1 MRSAVGLV
9 SITEKMA
16 NMQSTYEQNAGPINA
31 DMTNN
36 SNSNFQATAFQ
47 IEDSNIKTLKTTY
60 DQYQSSQAIKDVIPD
75 QGSYVNK
82 KQIKPELL
90 IDNAIQNPE
99 SNVTQDQIQSR
110 QFLNNVIGNQESHV
124 NQKQDQHEQLQGN
137 VILDEESHI
146 IHEQVQ
152 SQMSLANDDQE
163 DVIEHKRDQIQPKA
177 IISQPDIDYITMTA
191 SDDDE
196 EDILTLEKQ
205 KWAPPSITD
214 REKLLYDKE
223 FKAYKLSS
231 IQLKAAKAMLVREV
245 TELEHKS
252 VKQMLKN
259 PKATMTSYTDIFVER
274 DFLSPL
280 YLSSFIVDSPG
291 CNDKFKCIACNTEYK
306 NRQSF
311 RVHH

>member
-1 MRSAVGLV
+1 MRSVVGMV

-16 NMQSTYEQNAGPINA
+16 NMQSTYDQNAGPIDD
-31 DMTNN
+31 DMTND

-47 IEDSNIKTLKTTY
+47 IEDSNINILKTTN
-60 DQYQSSQAIKDVIPD
+60 DQYQSSQAVKDVIPD

-82 KQIKPELL
+82 KQIKPKLL
-90 IDNAIQNPE
+90 IDNAILNPE

-110 QFLNNVIGNQESHV
+110 QFLNNVIGNQELHV
-124 NQKQDQHEQLQGN
+124 NHKQDQHEQLQDN
-137 VILDEESHI
+137 TIPDTDAHM

-152 SQMSLANDDQE
+152 SQMLLANKDQK
-163 DVIEHKRDQIQPKA
+163 DVIDHERVQIQPET
-177 IISQPDIDYITMTA
+177 IISQPDIDYITMTT

-196 EDILTLEKQ
+196 EDILTVEKQ

-245 TELEHKS
+245 AELEHKS

-259 PKATMTSYTDIFVER
+259 PKATMTAYTDIFVER
-274 DFLSPL
+274 DFLTPL
-280 YLSSFIVDSPG
+280 YLSSFIVDSPR
-291 CNDKFKCIACNTEYK
+291 CNDKFKCNACNTEYK
-306 NRQSF
+306 NRQS
-311 RVHH
+311 